1 MIETD
6 GNLVFEQLNE
16 FNDLILDLRHDV
28 DFSDE
33 GFDSSRVSMAKVD
46 NISHLST
53 EEVDNI
59 SQFLKYAKVGYA
71 QEVGLSEKNFKM
83 LDELSFFLLEN
94 ARGFDNSFEDL
105 LDILEG
111 SPSLMRVA
119 MDYADVF
126 DSAEMQENCILSLVS
141 EILEGGEDTW

>member
-16 FNDLILDLRHDV
+16 FNDLLLDLRHDV

-59 SQFLKYAKVGYA
+59 SQFLKYA
-71 QEVGLSEKNFKM
+71 
-83 LDELSFFLLEN
+83 
-94 ARGFDNSFEDL
+94 
-105 LDILEG
+105 
-111 SPSLMRVA
+111 
-119 MDYADVF
+119 
-126 DSAEMQENCILSLVS
+126 
-141 EILEGGEDTW
+141 

>member
-1 MIETD
+1 MIESE

-59 SQFLKYAKVGYA
+59 SQFLKYAKRGYA

-105 LDILEG
+105 LEILEV
-111 SPSLMRVA
+111 SPRLMRFA